1 MKYDNPTEFDDPSE
15 PIYTDPSMFERSR
28 LVSKEIIHFHQMKII
43 KIAHTFHFQIDEQH
57 FD

>member
-28 LVSKEIIHFHQMKII
+28 LVSKEMIHFHQMKI
-43 KIAHTFHFQIDEQH
+43 
-57 FD
+57 